1 MKVFLDANVLIS
13 ALTTHGL
20 CHDLV
25 ARLLDTEAHQ
35 PVVSEQVINEVARIL
50 EDKFDRPIKAF
61 PFASELLRR
70 LSRVADDPSF
80 DGANIPDPDDVPI
93 IGAALAGQV
102 DVFITGDKALLAL
115 EAIGAM
121 RIAAPRAA
129 WDLVFSA

>member
-1 MKVFLDANVLIS
+1 MSQRRPYSERKSSRRS
-13 ALTTHGL
+13 ALDRFEGPL
-20 CHDLV
+20 I
-25 ARLLDTEAHQ
+25 AY
-35 PVVSEQVINEVARIL
+35 VARIL

-61 PFASELLRR
+61 PFTSELLRR

-102 DVFITGDKALLAL
+102 DVFFTGDKALLAL
-115 EAIGAM
+115 EAIVAM